1 MNRFSD
7 FAEKASPLMDGRKMS
22 LDDIIEKDGRGG
34 KEIIVLGFR
43 IKNSKYDD
51 AKNPRCLT
59 VQFAFPEKEN
69 ERFIFFSGSSVL
81 MEQLETYKEKLP
93 FTTTVKRVGKYY
105 TFS

>member
-7 FAEKASPLMDGRKMS
+7 FAEQTNPLMDGRKMS

-34 KEIIVLGFR
+34 KEIVVLSFR

-59 VQFAFPEKEN
+59 VQFAFPDKKDEH
-69 ERFIFFSGSSVL
+69 FIFFSGSGVL

-93 FTTTVKRVGKYY
+93 FTTIVKRVGKYY